1 MTLPHPCLVVLDADG
16 DFQSVVARLE
26 RGFEE
31 LDIKPAAQF
40 DHGLAAYRVGLDLG
54 RMIIFAFGNP
64 RVGTLLMQR
73 APTLGLDL
81 PLKVMVFEH
90 EGQVHVAYH
99 DPHWTAGWHG
109 LEDPGEPA
117 DRMLRTLETLAL
129 AATGRTPES

>member
-1 MTLPHPCLVVLDADG
+1 MTLPHPGLVVLDVDG

-31 LDIKPAAQF
+31 LGIKPAAQF
-40 DHGLAAYRVGLDLG
+40 DHGLAAYRAGLDLG
-54 RMIIFAFGNP
+54 RMIIFAFGDP

-73 APTLGLDL
+73 APTLGLEL
-81 PLKVMVFEH
+81 PLKIMVFER

-99 DPHWTAGWHG
+99 DPRWMAGWHG

-117 DRMLRTLETLAL
+117 DRMLRTLEALAL
-129 AATGRTPES
+129 AATGRAARS